1 MDKKTQQYLIRE
13 YIRNII
19 LNEDDGGDYG
29 GTIGGGLAG
38 ATGIGMD
45 IVSNDVIDR
54 TLFKGWR
61 DLFKTATSAAKSLTA
76 SAICVTKMA
85 FDTAVNTIIPWY
97 KEDYKK
103 IFAKHQE
110 AQNRIRQQQAPVYN
124 SIKQALSS
132 NDDFLVSAMF
142 YDPTQFFNTTLKNP
156 SAFVTG
162 VGIAKAPDALASIWD
177 VLSGG
182 GMLKQAIENFYAGK
196 DLPKVKDSLKN
207 SLSKNVYSS
216 IFGNADFKESFIR
229 KNYHQKLHEASENDA
244 KLAIQVLTNPN
255 IVKMVLNSSEVNKFI
270 QAQQK
275 VYNDTFQQI
284 IKTVQEAMN
293 AHSINDFANI
303 TKEQFEIPTDQMPQD
318 DQRRLLEDIK
328 KTIKKMYVD
337 ALSTEM
343 AHVAK
348 VAGDD
353 NDLTKAYQKTINV
366 IEAL

>member
-1 MDKKTQQYLIRE
+1 
-13 YIRNII
+13 
-19 LNEDDGGDYG
+19 
-29 GTIGGGLAG
+29 
-38 ATGIGMD
+38 
-45 IVSNDVIDR
+45 
-54 TLFKGWR
+54 
-61 DLFKTATSAAKSLTA
+61 
-76 SAICVTKMA
+76 
-85 FDTAVNTIIPWY
+85 
-97 KEDYKK
+97 
-103 IFAKHQE
+103 
-110 AQNRIRQQQAPVYN
+110 
-124 SIKQALSS
+124 
-132 NDDFLVSAMF
+132 MF

-162 VGIAKAPDALASIWD
+162 VGITKAPDALASIWD

-182 GMLKQAIENFYAGK
+182 GMLKQAIESFYAGK

-207 SLSKNVYSS
+207 SLSKNIYSS
-216 IFGNADFKESFIR
+216 IFGSADFKESFVR

-337 ALSTEM
+337 ALSAEM
-343 AHVAK
+343 THVAK